1 MISTRY
7 RVTGLMLP
15 LAAAITPSALALAQ
29 ETGSTLE
36 SWPNESWSRTSPEN
50 QGLPEDLLARI
61 DQRVAET
68 APLLTSLLV
77 VRNGELV
84 VDRHY
89 NGFEPDQTFHI
100 WSVTK
105 SVTSIA
111 VGIAYREGLLT
122 SIDQTLG
129 ELIPERIPAAADPRV
144 WSITLEH
151 LLTSTSGWQWDG
163 RINFSRHSE
172 TDDLD
177 LVLSRPL
184 VCDPGDCYEY
194 DSSNSNLLSYI
205 IQVQSGVT
213 MAEYLQPRLFDP
225 LGIPEPEWITMYDG
239 ETRGAGGLYLTPADL
254 AKIGL
259 LFLNGGAWDGQRI
272 VDEDWVAASTE
283 PQASGTS
290 AVSGV
295 NIGGPGAYG
304 YQWWVREPFGY
315 PSFYGNGYGGQTL
328 YVVPDLDLVV
338 VAAVAGTD
346 VNEPGNQQPV
356 LPIIEETVVSAAIG
370 G

>member
-1 MISTRY
+1 
-7 RVTGLMLP
+7 MLP
-15 LAAAITPSALALAQ
+15 LAAAITPPALTRAQ
-29 ETGSTLE
+29 ETGSTLD
-36 SWPNESWSRTSPEN
+36 SWPSETWSRTSPEA
-50 QGLPEDLLARI
+50 QGLPADLPARI
-61 DQRVAET
+61 DQWAAGT

-77 VRNGELV
+77 VRGGELV

-89 NGFEPDQTFHI
+89 NGFDPNQTFHI
-100 WSVTK
+100 WSITK

-111 VGIAYREGLLT
+111 VGIAFREGLLT
-122 SIDQTLG
+122 SLDQTLG
-129 ELIPERIPAAADPRV
+129 ELIPERIPADADPRV
-144 WSITLEH
+144 SSITLEH

-177 LVLSRPL
+177 LVLSRPM

-259 LFLNGGAWDGQRI
+259 LFLNGGEWDGERI
-272 VDEDWVAASTE
+272 VEEDWVAASTQ

-290 AVSGV
+290 SISGV
-295 NIGGPGAYG
+295 NIGGGGAYG
-304 YQWWVREPFGY
+304 YQWWVKEPSGY
-315 PSFYGNGYGGQTL
+315 PAYYGNGYGGQTL
-328 YVVPDLDLVV
+328 YMVPDLDLVV
-338 VAAVAGTD
+338 VTAVAGTD
-346 VNEPGNQQPV
+346 VNEPGNQQAV
-356 LPIIEETVVSAAIG
+356 LPIIEDLIVPAATDF
-370 G
+370 